1 MYTASLLKV
10 SGVSPVVRVINAR
23 RLEDIVSRLA
33 QEECRGVMPGFCSD
47 FMWEVSAMARAVA
60 ERWIVKNGESVCVNL
75 NEPETLSMIEDA
87 IRAVLE
93 ERLCELN
100 ADVYR

>member
-1 MYTASLLKV
+1 
-10 SGVSPVVRVINAR
+10 
-23 RLEDIVSRLA
+23 
-33 QEECRGVMPGFCSD
+33 
-47 FMWEVSAMARAVA
+47 MARAVA